1 MRKRLI
7 VITFITGLL
16 VTGCGDDSEYKTK
29 LSYYESCISSESNAY
44 INGVQIYNP
53 NTGGTYTPFE
63 YATARCEQFRP

>member
-1 MRKRLI
+1 VKKLALLLI
-7 VITFITGLL
+7 PAALL
-16 VTGCGDDSEYKTK
+16 VSGCGDDSEYKTK

-53 NTGGTYTPFE
+53 NTGGVYTPFE